1 MTGANGRLGRLPVAN
16 RSGPPCQN
24 RAEDPQEGD
33 AEEGGSVAPGGGVE
47 VGAEKR
53 VEELGFEAGAF
64 CGNVV
69 SAEPLVL
76 SLVEVGEGSAVDNGV
91 KLGDVGGVAHEQC
104 DASVMAARTSPG
116 CCAERPL
123 STVFGPGFPDQLILA
138 GQRRWPWWPR
148 RDERRLS
155 TGWLI
160 VSDRLIG
167 V

>member
-1 MTGANGRLGRLPVAN
+1 MT
-16 RSGPPCQN
+16 Q
-24 RAEDPQEGD
+24 
-33 AEEGGSVAPGGGVE
+33 SVAPGGGVE

-53 VEELGFEAGAF
+53 VEELGFEAGAI

-138 GQRRWPWWPR
+138 GQRRWPRWPR
-148 RDERRLS
+148 RDERRLPPDGS
-155 TGWLI
+155 LCLTGLLG
-160 VSDRLIG
+160 SRDRSAARMER
-167 V
+167 